1 MQLKTIVGLFPNLSK
16 SYKAAV
22 LGVPLLAVVA
32 LYNPYSDE
40 YARKSIQ
47 ITIPESTVIQQ
58 VLTEQAEL
66 KDVPEFEYVIRKGDT
81 LSTIFDHLGFSYS
94 DMMKITETDLDYL
107 SLDTIMPGDTLRF
120 WATEDGQSV
129 AKMELELSLDERV
142 VYERLDD
149 GTYQYTDVKIPGVW
163 EEFPVVGSI
172 RGSFSQ
178 SANRSGISTSDIE
191 QIVTLLKGKIDFAKD
206 IQRGDRFEVV
216 QSRQLV
222 NDTLTG
228 NSEIKAIK
236 INTRSKSITAY
247 LHSDG
252 QFYDQNGRSLQKAF
266 QRYPTERK
274 IRISSGFDA
283 HRLHPVTHRIAPHN
297 GTDFS
302 MPTGTPVVATGDGV
316 VVMLRSHPYA
326 GNYVVIK
333 HDNTYSTR
341 YLHLSK
347 FLVKA
352 GQRVQRGQRIGL
364 SGATGRVTG
373 PHLHYELLV
382 HGRAVNAMT
391 AQIPMARGLV
401 GKEMLAFVS
410 RRNQL
415 DKMLHKQE
423 LRLSAASAEKSE
435 SADDAS
441 VSKLDNAAADLNSRR
456 LSVKSPIG
464 MKRSTDS

>member
-1 MQLKTIVGLFPNLSK
+1 
-16 SYKAAV
+16 
-22 LGVPLLAVVA
+22 
-32 LYNPYSDE
+32 
-40 YARKSIQ
+40 
-47 ITIPESTVIQQ
+47 
-58 VLTEQAEL
+58 
-66 KDVPEFEYVIRKGDT
+66 
-81 LSTIFDHLGFSYS
+81 
-94 DMMKITETDLDYL
+94 
-107 SLDTIMPGDTLRF
+107 
-120 WATEDGQSV
+120 
-129 AKMELELSLDERV
+129 
-142 VYERLDD
+142 
-149 GTYQYTDVKIPGVW
+149 VW
-163 EEFPVVGSI
+163 KEFPVVGSI

-191 QIVTLLKGKIDFAKD
+191 QIVTLLKGKLDFAKD

-216 QSRQLV
+216 QSRQFSD
-222 NDTLTG
+222 DTLTG

-236 INTRSKSITAY
+236 ISTRAKNITAY
-247 LHSDG
+247 LHTDG
-252 QFYDQNGRSLQKAF
+252 QFYDRNGRSLQKAF

-316 VVMLRSHPYA
+316 VVMIRSHPYA

-347 FLVKA
+347 FLVKP

-391 AQIPMARGLV
+391 AQIPMARALV
-401 GKEMLAFVS
+401 GKDMSAFIS
-410 RRNQL
+410 RRNEL
-415 DKMLHKQE
+415 DKLLHNQE
-423 LRLSAASAEKSE
+423 IRQSTTILIYT
-435 SADDAS
+435 
-441 VSKLDNAAADLNSRR
+441 
-456 LSVKSPIG
+456 SPIPRYVEESG
-464 MKRSTDS
+464 Y